1 MVTWTTWVIGVTWVK
16 GVTWVIYLKEG
27 DMGDMSDRG

>member
-1 MVTWTTWVIGVTWVK
+1 MVTCMTWVIGVTWV
-16 GVTWVIYLKEG
+16 TYLKEG

>member
-27 DMGDMSDRG
+27 NMGDMSDRG